1 MKKVY
6 HLGVATGLVLC
17 LSAPIASADVTID
30 RATKYQ
36 SIDGFGFF
44 GAADVWRNQATALNT
59 TWSQMVID
67 DLGIT
72 MWRNQYYPTAT
83 ADAPQDTQ
91 WNVQKSVVQSRT
103 TRCSPSRRYS
113 SSWLSRCRA

>member
-1 MKKVY
+1 MKNAYLFSVT
-6 HLGVATGLVLC
+6 AGLAIC
-17 LSAPIASADVTID
+17 LIAPIASADVTID

-36 SIDGFGFF
+36 SIEGFGFF
-44 GAADVWRNQATALNT
+44 GAADAWRNQATVLNT

-91 WNVQKSVVQSRT
+91 
-103 TRCSPSRRYS
+103 
-113 SSWLSRCRA
+113 